1 MIPLCIWENEE
12 SIHKLGCVLVL
23 TMKSLTHTA
32 VVTGFDMK
40 TNVHTG
46 IPGWDSSRQEAWVTV
61 FRPLPYNGPQHR
73 NGDAT
78 SQCESFQ
85 LRRGHAPPHW
95 KQTIEG
101 TSHCQTKPI
110 ASSSPS
116 GKRSARRTQ
125 LLQISMQG
133 CFTDES
139 EGAWV
144 TSSFQATRVNG
155 NTCLH
160 GYHFALH
167 IILSCSSAYAFQE
180 RPWNQLTVNYLYQQV
195 LQSVAQTLLHEGHLV
210 LSRLCPRHVYK

>member
-1 MIPLCIWENEE
+1 MSTLESLGGIPPDRRPG
-12 SIHKLGCVLVL
+12 SQSFVPSL
-23 TMKSLTHTA
+23 TMAPNTA
-32 VVTGFDMK
+32 MAMPPLSVSHFSYV
-40 TNVHTG
+40 
-46 IPGWDSSRQEAWVTV
+46 EAM
-61 FRPLPYNGPQHR
+61 P
-73 NGDAT
+73 
-78 SQCESFQ
+78 
-85 LRRGHAPPHW
+85 PPHW